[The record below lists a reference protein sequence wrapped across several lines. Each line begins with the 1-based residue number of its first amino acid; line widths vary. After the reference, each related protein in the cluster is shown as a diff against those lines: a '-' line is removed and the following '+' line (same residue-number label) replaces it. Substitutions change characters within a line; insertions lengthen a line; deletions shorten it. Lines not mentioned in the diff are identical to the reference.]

1 MHSTELRLRV
11 VKHKTNV
18 DVQTNHNTVTDKT
31 QQPSKGFPKL
41 SGLPFGN
48 KENFTSGPSSNVDNK
63 CIY

>member
-1 MHSTELRLRV
+1 V